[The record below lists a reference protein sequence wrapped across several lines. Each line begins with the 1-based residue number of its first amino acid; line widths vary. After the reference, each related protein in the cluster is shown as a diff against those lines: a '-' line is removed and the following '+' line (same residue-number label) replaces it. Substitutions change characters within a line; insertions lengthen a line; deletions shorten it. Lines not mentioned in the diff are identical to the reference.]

1 MKKIEQDIQ
10 AGERKYI
17 PRYKDLVWV
26 IALWVS
32 LQLPAA
38 ASAHDED
45 TSMEQV
51 RSYNERCETLREETQ
66 GRRDCNDFFVAQEV
80 LWEIQSGRYEE
91 IQNQLQ
97 WFTLRAPVFSTE

>member
-1 MKKIEQDIQ
+1 MKKIEQDIRVW
-10 AGERKYI
+10 ERRNN

-32 LQLPAA
+32 LQLPVA

-45 TSMEQV
+45 ASIDQV
-51 RSYNERCETLREETQ
+51 RAYNERCETLREETQ

-91 IQNQLQ
+91 VQNQLQ
-97 WFTLRAPVFSTE
+97 WFTLRAPVFPTE